1 MNKNLSKLN
10 GEKREKIIE
19 LLLDERK
26 IKQEWI
32 AKKFGVGQSAIA
44 YYNSKLKKA
53 KLLLTITPNT

>member
-10 GEKREKIIE
+10 GEKREKIIG

-32 AKKFGVGQSAIA
+32 AKKFGVNQSAIA
-44 YYNSKLKKA
+44 YYNRKLKKQR
-53 KLLLTITPNT
+53 TT